1 MSFNKR
7 IVKMLITLA
16 VLILFLTPTVFGAN
30 TTSKSSLISNNTKT
44 TTVKPELEK
53 LEIKGFKLEPSY
65 NKETYQYKVVL
76 EGSINKLDIIA
87 EANQSNA
94 NVKIIGNEKL
104 INGRNLITVIVSDA
118 KETTA
123 STYQIYVDKNV
134 VDQAELNKHIDEAQL
149 QQKIKEY
156 IVIGLIIFIVILII
170 IFIRLVHKKRK
181 SSKYNNDKDIAEDNY
196 IEDRKKVKSIKV
208 NKKANKIDEEDK
220 FKKSNKHGKHGKHS
234 K

>member
-7 IVKMLITLA
+7 IVKTLITLA

-53 LEIKGFKLEPSY
+53 LEIKGFNLEPSY
-65 NKETYQYKVVL
+65 NKETYQYKITL
-76 EGSINKLDIIA
+76 EGSINQLDIVA

-94 NVKIIGNEKL
+94 NITIIGNEKL

-134 VDQAELNKHIDEAQL
+134 VDQAQLNKDIEDAQL
-149 QQKIKEY
+149 QQKIKEW
-156 IVIGLIIFIVILII
+156 IVIGLIVFIIILII
-170 IFIRLVHKKRK
+170 IFISLLHKKRQ
-181 SSKYNNDKDIAEDNY
+181 SSEYDDEDIEEDEY
-196 IEDRKKVKSIKV
+196 IGYTKKVRPVKV
-208 NKKANKIDEEDK
+208 DKKINKIDDENK
-220 FKKSNKHGKHGKHS
+220 YKRTKKHGKHGKHS

>member
-53 LEIKGFKLEPSY
+53 LEIKGFNLEPSY
-65 NKETYQYKVVL
+65 NKETYQYKIAL
-76 EGSINKLDIIA
+76 EGSINKLDIVA

-94 NVKIIGNEKL
+94 NITIIGNEKL

-134 VDQAELNKHIDEAQL
+134 VDQAQLNKDIEDAQL
-149 QQKIKEY
+149 QQKIKEW
-156 IVIGLIIFIVILII
+156 IVIGLIVFIIILII
-170 IFIRLVHKKRK
+170 IFISLLHKKRQ
-181 SSKYNNDKDIAEDNY
+181 SSEYDDEDIEKNEY
-196 IEDRKKVKSIKV
+196 IEYTKKVRPVKVDKKV
-208 NKKANKIDEEDK
+208 NKIDDENKHK
-220 FKKSNKHGKHGKHS
+220 RTKKHGKHGKHS